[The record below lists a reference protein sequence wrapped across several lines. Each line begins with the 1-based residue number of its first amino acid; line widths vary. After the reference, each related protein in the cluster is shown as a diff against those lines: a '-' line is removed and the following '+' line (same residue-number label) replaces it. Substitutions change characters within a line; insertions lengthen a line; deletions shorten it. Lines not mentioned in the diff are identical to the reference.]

1 MKKLKSIAARQLKM
15 GNHICSKQWFS
26 KCKLLL
32 QLAQNLPWTFAK
44 RPCNSAYYEE
54 NGLWLYDHNRV
65 KEMEERTLK
74 RELLLLGKVVLG
86 QLSSPFS
93 PTVGIFCIQNIGH
106 LHKVKQKKT
115 KWA

>member
-1 MKKLKSIAARQLKM
+1 M
-15 GNHICSKQWFS
+15 GNHIWSKQWYS
-26 KCKLLL
+26 KDKLLL

-106 LHKVKQKKT
+106 LHKVKQKQKPNGPRISQQFYF
-115 KWA
+115 